1 MSIPGI
7 NIMACKGIRPCQR
20 EGVGGNIKSVTQ
32 GSVLFAPSMSIMA
45 IDGDEDMFF
54 RSQVMSGVN
63 WSISGI
69 TKDSSGSVLGSCVVE
84 LFYTQTDFP
93 LSKVT
98 SDATTGAYSF
108 NCSPNAG
115 NYYAVAY
122 KAGSPDVAGT
132 TVNTLAP
139 VAV

>member
-1 MSIPGI
+1 M
-7 NIMACKGIRPCQR
+7 MR
-20 EGVGGNIKSVTQ
+20 EGVGGTIKAIGTSGY
-32 GSVLFAPSMSIMA
+32 GSQFAPVSTIMTISSDA
-45 IDGDEDMFF
+45 DMLF
-54 RSQVMSGVN
+54 RSPVMSGVN

-69 TKDSSGSVLGSCVVE
+69 TKDSTGSVLGSCRVE
-84 LFYTQTDFP
+84 LYFTANDIP
-93 LSKVT
+93 LSGII
-98 SDATTGAYSF
+98 SDATTGAYTF

>member
-1 MSIPGI
+1 MSIPGG
-7 NIMACKGIRPCQR
+7 NLKMCRGNPPCQR
-20 EGVGGNIKSVTQ
+20 EGVGGNIKAVTQ
-32 GSVLFAPSMSIMA
+32 GSMLFAPTMTIMA
-45 IDGDEDMFF
+45 IEGDEDMFF
-54 RSQVMSGVN
+54 RSPVMYGVN

-84 LFYTQTDFP
+84 LFYTSTDLP
-93 LSKVT
+93 LSKVI
-98 SDATTGAYSF
+98 SNATTGAYSF

-122 KAGSPDVAGT
+122 KTGSPDVAGT